1 MNHPGNLRYSKSHEW
16 VRIEGERATI
26 GITDFAQDELG
37 DVVYLDLP
45 AVGRRLVKG
54 DPFGSIESV
63 KAVSDLY
70 APLGGEVLEVND
82 ALVDRPEIVN
92 GDPYEKG
99 WMVVVRLENSSD
111 ADELMSAEQYEGTLQ
126 GH

>member
-16 VRIEGERATI
+16 VRIDGERATI

>member
-1 MNHPGNLRYSKSHEW
+1 MNHPGDLRYSKSHEW
-16 VRIEGERATI
+16 VRVDGERATI

-92 GDPYEKG
+92 GDPYDKG
-99 WMVVVRLENSSD
+99 WMLVVRLDSASD
-111 ADELMSAEQYEGTLQ
+111 TEELMSAEQYEGTLQ